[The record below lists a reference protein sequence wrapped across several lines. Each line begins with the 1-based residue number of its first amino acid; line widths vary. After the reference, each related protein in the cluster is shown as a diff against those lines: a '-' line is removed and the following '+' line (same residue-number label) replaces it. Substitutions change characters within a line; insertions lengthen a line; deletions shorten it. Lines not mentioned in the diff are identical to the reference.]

1 MDRNLAAGFD
11 PDAEWADGRRVLAG
25 EDMQDIGEEEED
37 EEDGEAGGALSSSA
51 AAEDADNADG
61 RIDVFGEESD
71 EVSTVRPGYQ
81 RTAGFGK
88 GIMGLNKAEL
98 FFAKRR

>member
-25 EDMQDIGEEEED
+25 EDMEDIGEDEEED
-37 EEDGEAGGALSSSA
+37 VDAEEGVALSSSA
-51 AAEDADNADG
+51 AAEHAEDADD

-71 EVSTVRPGYQ
+71 EVSS
-81 RTAGFGK
+81 AH
-88 GIMGLNKAEL
+88 
-98 FFAKRR
+98 